1 MVQVFKGN
9 EYKLEAVL
17 ADGEYLLSIEDA
29 RMVSIISDPAFST
42 SLQAWTG
49 SFLPI
54 AKRPSRS
61 V

>member
-1 MVQVFKGN
+1 
-9 EYKLEAVL
+9 
-17 ADGEYLLSIEDA
+17 
-29 RMVSIISDPAFST
+29 MVSIISDPAFST